1 MDLQDQIV
9 QEYLATGCG
18 YRKLQAKYGISRTT
32 ICKWVQIYQGIHDLP
47 PTDLQQKHYIS
58 PMEGKKKRSKMYPV
72 MRLRC
77 NKKLLHL
84 KSSWHT
90 GNFVQRFWIR
100 LSTLPRKS

>member
-32 ICKWVQIYQGIHDLP
+32 ICKWVQIYQGIHDFA

-58 PMEGKKKRSKMYPV
+58 TMEREEKKKQRDASGNKAALQKKMAALEKQLAKREP
-72 MRLRC
+72 
-77 NKKLLHL
+77 
-84 KSSWHT
+84 SA
-90 GNFVQRFWIR
+90 
-100 LSTLPRKS
+100 